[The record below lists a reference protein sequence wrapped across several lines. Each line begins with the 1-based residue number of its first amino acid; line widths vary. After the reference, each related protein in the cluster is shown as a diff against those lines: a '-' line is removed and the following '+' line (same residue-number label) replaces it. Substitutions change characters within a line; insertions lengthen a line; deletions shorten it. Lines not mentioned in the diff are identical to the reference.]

1 MPSPPDD
8 QITPL
13 RASPQARRLAQ
24 EQGVDIGQVSGTGP
38 DGRITEDDV
47 RAFSQKKPVAP
58 PLRPPP
64 AKAPPPLALSEAEQV
79 NRLLSTAN
87 IQLRRGQIAEAERA
101 INESLTL
108 RPNDPG
114 ALELRGDAQ
123 LARDDYAAACE
134 SFRAALAVQPSR
146 ATAEAKLARAIL
158 RQSEQQRR
166 KTIGVAYAASETTIL
181 GRGGSGNRKG
191 AARISVFASA
201 FLPGLGQI
209 LSGQYV
215 KGGILAAIYGLTLLL
230 LGFLPDTRDFALAHA
245 GGHRAD
251 AAPGG
256 LFWFCLALSVVV
268 WVYAVVDAAVG
279 LGQQEKPPGN
289 KLPG

>member
-8 QITPL
+8 SVAPV

-24 EQGVDIGQVSGTGP
+24 EQGVDISQVAGTGP

-47 RAFSQKKPVAP
+47 RAFSQKKPAAP
-58 PLRPPP
+58 PPRSTP
-64 AKAPPPLALSEAEQV
+64 AKTPPPLALSEAEQV

-123 LARDDYAAACE
+123 IARDDYTAACE

-166 KTIGVAYAASETTIL
+166 KTLGVAYAASETTIL
-181 GRGGSGNRKG
+181 GRGGAGNRKG

-215 KGGILAAIYGLTLLL
+215 KGGILAAIYGLSLLL

-251 AAPGG
+251 ASPGG
-256 LFWFCLALSVVV
+256 LFWFCLALS
-268 WVYAVVDAAVG
+268 
-279 LGQQEKPPGN
+279 
-289 KLPG
+289 